1 MSRLA
6 LVLAVGERHL
16 EETSGKPGRSQIGPA
31 ALGVRRGAINK
42 KDDGPPQL
50 GRQKAFRNE
59 LDFEVAQLL
68 DLFDN
73 LKPNTD
79 DADREDAS
87 SSRAASPVTMPDE
100 VVDEERRK
108 ANENP
113 YYGAFKTAR

>member
-6 LVLAVGERHL
+6 LVLEVGERHL
-16 EETSGKPGRSQIGPA
+16 EATGGKPDRPQIGPA

-42 KDDGPPQL
+42 KDDVPPKL

-73 LKPNTD
+73 LKPNAD
-79 DADREDAS
+79 DADPDDAS
-87 SSRAASPVTMPDE
+87 SSRAASPVTIPDE
-100 VVDEERRK
+100 VVDEERWK
-108 ANENP
+108 VNENP
-113 YYGAFKTAR
+113 YYGAPKTAR